1 MKILIVD
8 NNIDKPWGLCGDFRR
23 YLDGESIVRRGP
35 QSDLPLDPKT
45 FTHVI
50 LSGSKTSCL
59 DLSPWTIELMEFVR
73 QTVDAGVPLFGVC
86 YGHQIIAK
94 SYGGETVV
102 RRSDSPEIGW
112 VEIRQKKAHPLLES
126 LPQKFYTFQSHF
138 EEVARLPAGFVN
150 TAESDRCA
158 IQAYYMTGKPVYGV
172 QFHPERNAQEG
183 QQSID
188 KQKLATPK
196 DCIFKD
202 GQAKSVFTENVART
216 IFRNFLARNK

>member
-23 YLDGESIVRRGP
+23 YLDGEIIVRRGP
-35 QSDLPLDPKT
+35 QSDLPLNPQT

-59 DLSPWTIELMEFVR
+59 DSSPWTIELMQFVR
-73 QTVDAGVPLFGVC
+73 ETVDANIPLLGVC

-94 SYGGETVV
+94 SYGGEAVV
-102 RRSDSPEIGW
+102 RRSELPEIGW
-112 VEIRQKKAHPLLES
+112 VEVRQTKPHPLLEG
-126 LPQKFYTFQSHF
+126 LPPKFHTFQSHF
-138 EEVARLPAGFVN
+138 EEVAHLPTGFVN

-158 IQAYYMTGKPVYGV
+158 IQAYYHAKKPVYGV

-183 QQSID
+183 QCSID

-202 GQAKSVFTENVART
+202 GQAMSVFTENVARI
-216 IFRNFLARNK
+216 IFRNFLAGNK